1 MSDGKPVVTAH
12 QPGIGA
18 ALSERVEQLKSMT
31 GAARVA
37 LVMIDPFA
45 ASYDIPFSPTALA
58 AFPNSFARP

>member
-1 MSDGKPVVTAH
+1 M
-12 QPGIGA
+12 
-18 ALSERVEQLKSMT
+18 EQLKSMT